1 MQECKL
7 KILTTALNELSQI
20 AQNHLMLVG
29 PVSAEKIT
37 DFLFESLERLKIFP
51 LSGSLIN
58 DDELGRKGYRILV
71 CKKYICVYRLI
82 EDTVFVYHIM
92 HGATDYPKLF
102 K

>member
-7 KILTTALNELSQI
+7 KILTAALNELSQI
-20 AQNHLMLVG
+20 AQDHLILVG

-37 DFLFESLERLKIFP
+37 DYILESLERLKIFP
-51 LSGSLIN
+51 LSGLLIN

-82 EDTVFVYHIM
+82 EDTVFIYHIM
-92 HGATDYPKLF
+92 HGVTDYPKLF

>member
-7 KILTTALNELSQI
+7 KILTTALNGMSQI
-20 AQNHLMLVG
+20 AQNHLILVD

-37 DFLFESLERLKIFP
+37 DYLFESLERLKMFP
-51 LSGSLIN
+51 LSGPLIN